1 MWIFLYRKSKSL
13 DGRFLHPDDVNKD
26 DNLDTIRRLNQS
38 LQTELDMLLIVRN
51 EQQKRSWESNTP
63 QNLNQMGNCQ
73 MKSRLEAE
81 EAILLSR
88 ISLLK
93 SRIKTLVE

>member
-1 MWIFLYRKSKSL
+1 M
-13 DGRFLHPDDVNKD
+13 DGRFLHPDDAKNG
-26 DNLDTIRRLNQS
+26 DNLETIRRLNQS
-38 LQTELDMLLIVRN
+38 LQTELDMLLIIRK
-51 EQQKRSWESNTP
+51 EQQKRSWESSTT

-73 MKSRLEAE
+73 IKSRLEAE

-93 SRIKTLVE
+93 SRIKTLVG